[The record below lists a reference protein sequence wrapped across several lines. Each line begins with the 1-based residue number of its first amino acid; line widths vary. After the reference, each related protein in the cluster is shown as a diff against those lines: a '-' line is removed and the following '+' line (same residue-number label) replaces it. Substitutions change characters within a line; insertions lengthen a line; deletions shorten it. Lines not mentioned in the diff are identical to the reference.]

1 VLSGDDLLCEILLRL
16 GLLTV
21 LVRAA
26 AAVWLRCASDPAF
39 LRCFRTRHPPRLL
52 GFYVNTGGA
61 HRPRFVP
68 LARDPELAAIIR
80 RGSFDWAKKP
90 DLCGTAGT
98 AASSSSLA
106 AAP

>member
-1 VLSGDDLLCEILLRL
+1 VLSDDDLLCEILLRL

-21 LVRAA
+21 LVRV

-39 LRCFRTRHPPRLL
+39 LRRFRTRHPPRLL
-52 GFYVNTGGA
+52 GFYINTGDA
-61 HRPRFVP
+61 QRLHFVP